1 LKTPQQTRILVL
13 EDDLGLLEMVG
24 ELLEDHG
31 YVVTLCSDSP
41 TAISSAQR
49 SSFDLLL
56 TDVRMAG
63 PLDGVATLAEI
74 KRIRPNIGSI
84 IMTGYADLKV
94 PTRAAELR
102 ADDYLLKGHA
112 NFGLETLLKSVN
124 KVLEARQVEQP
135 ALVQRWLNRMGWK
148 GTQAEKAEQTEVA
161 LTTQRLQELDE
172 ARNNFYKSYFMLLR
186 SNHYSLH
193 EAYDIWC
200 ALEALERRLDAQ
212 GFPIDSQESEC
223 AAIIKELNT
232 LLYQK
237 STASHDLTATTLVQF
252 RAILENVASGQLQ
265 RPAFQQL
272 LPLKLFPELQKASFQ
287 QFALCQEYWNATSST
302 AEHRLDRPESDAL
315 PEGYRC
321 LGWQRPPFLRL
332 AGPTQ
337 LWDFLEPISHRAS
350 RAIALDPFSLFWREG
365 SLILLQPQDSSEE
378 SYNKLPWPGWD
389 FVSILV
395 QLCTQES
402 PARHRLRM
410 QGAFDCCQLSLPLP
424 SDWLGPWSDF
434 LLEPIQNWLKNPK
447 FGLDS
452 LANTV
457 KETLAKDLVVKY
469 PRQALIPSPAAEPA
483 AQAFLWWLPLAWQ
496 LEQMC
501 LQEELTLASPLQFP
515 EHVIYTTNGLR
526 VRTGSEASP
535 KHCLTTRLAAE
546 LVRLTYG
553 PIQDDQIE
561 NLDEWGLGDLQALIQ
576 TGVKPES
583 GRWTLPKCA
592 SIEALIFRV
601 VSAYQTVNPH

>member
-1 LKTPQQTRILVL
+1 
-13 EDDLGLLEMVG
+13 MVG

-31 YVVTLCSDSP
+31 YHVTLCPDSAS
-41 TAISSAQR
+41 AIQQAQR
-49 SSFDLLL
+49 NTFDLLL

-112 NFGLETLLKSVN
+112 NFGLDQLLKSVN
-124 KVLEARQVEQP
+124 KVMEARQVEQP

-148 GTQAEKAEQTEVA
+148 GTQPERNEQAEVA
-161 LTTQRLQELDE
+161 QTTQLLQELDD
-172 ARNNFYKSYFMLLR
+172 ARSNFYKSYYMLLR
-186 SNHYSLH
+186 SSHYSLH

-200 ALEALERRLDAQ
+200 TLESLERRLDGH
-212 GFPIDSQESEC
+212 GFPLEQSESGY
-223 AAIIKELNT
+223 ASIIKEFNT

-237 STASHDLTATTLVQF
+237 SSTTNDVVVTTLVQF
-252 RAILENVASGQLQ
+252 RSILENVASGQLE
-265 RPAFQQL
+265 RPSFQLL
-272 LPLKLFPELQKASFQ
+272 LPLKLFPELKKRTFQ
-287 QFALCQEYWNATSST
+287 QFALCQEYWNATDT
-302 AEHRLDRPESDAL
+302 LAQTRLDMPESDDL

-332 AGPTQ
+332 GGPCQ
-337 LWDFLEPISHRAS
+337 VWEFLEPISHRAS

-365 SLILLQPQDSSEE
+365 SLILLQPQAQASGEQGS
-378 SYNKLPWPGWD
+378 NRLPWPGWD

-402 PARHRLRM
+402 PARHRQRM
-410 QGAFDCCQLSLPLP
+410 QGAFDSCQMSLPLP
-424 SDWLGPWSDF
+424 SDWLGPWSAY
-434 LLEPIQNWLKNPK
+434 LLEPIQQWLLNPK
-447 FGLDS
+447 FGLEG
-452 LANTV
+452 LATHL
-457 KETLAKDLVVKY
+457 KEQLAQEVMVKY
-469 PRQALIPSPAAEPA
+469 PRQALLPSPAGEPS
-483 AQAFLWWLPLAWQ
+483 AQAFLWWLPVAWQ

-501 LQEELTLASPLQFP
+501 RQEELTLNSALQFGEQILYSKDGVQVRTSAVAADP
-515 EHVIYTTNGLR
+515 NGL
-526 VRTGSEASP
+526 
-535 KHCLTTRLAAE
+535 CLTTRLASE
-546 LVRLTYG
+546 LIRLVVG
-553 PIQDDQIE
+553 PISPEQIE
-561 NLDEWGLGDLQALIQ
+561 SLDEWGLGDLQALIQ
-576 TGVKPES
+576 TGAKPDS

-601 VSAYQTVNPH
+601 VSAYQSVNAR